1 MAKSDIQPFES
12 AGASKNTGAIKFFVA
27 AGTTASIN
35 PGEPVQ
41 KLAGVAGASQF
52 PNNGPTATIRIAGVA
67 SSFSSETV
75 SVAGVV
81 DVIPNVPGQLW
92 MIAPKVAATWN
103 TQAKYNT
110 LVGARVLL
118 DLTTG
123 IYTALAADAA
133 GNGVI
138 VEYVDVSRYPGM
150 VVFSFSSLCD
160 YRNA

>member
-12 AGASKNTGAIKFFVA
+12 AGASKNTGAIKFLVA

-35 PGEPVQ
+35 AGEPVQ
-41 KLAGVAGASQF
+41 KLAGAAGASQF
-52 PNNGPTATIRIAGVA
+52 PTLGPTATIRIAGVA
-67 SSFSSETV
+67 SSASNETV
-75 SVAGVV
+75 SVAGTV

-92 MIAPKVAATWN
+92 MIAPTVPASWN
-103 TQAKYNT
+103 TQALYNVN
-110 LVGARVLL
+110 VGKRVQLQLL
-118 DLTTG
+118 TG
-123 IYTALAADAA
+123 VYTALAVDGA